1 MSEEQLKAFLAK
13 VQTDTSLQQQLNA
26 DGVDAAR
33 CVAIAKAAG
42 FSITAEELTA
52 HKSELSDEELEDVAG
67 GGWGFCPGPQT
78 KVTNC

>member
-26 DGVDAAR
+26 AGVDAAR

-42 FSITAEELTA
+42 FSIR
-52 HKSELSDEELEDVAG
+52 SELSDEELEDVAG